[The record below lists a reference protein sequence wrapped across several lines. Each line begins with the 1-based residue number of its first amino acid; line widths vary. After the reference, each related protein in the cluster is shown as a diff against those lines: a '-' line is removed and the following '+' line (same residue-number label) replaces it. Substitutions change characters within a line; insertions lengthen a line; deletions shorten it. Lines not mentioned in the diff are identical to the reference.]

1 MEISKLEEYVENR
14 YYDFMLEVADKN
26 RTSIC
31 EIDYN
36 HIKEYVAE
44 TELEDAYKIIDE
56 ILNLETQDKNK
67 IFPRIINAPT
77 THSISMLD
85 SQDVGSFISTTAMIK
100 SITNTKPELVR
111 AVFICDNCKNGQDRN
126 VEEDG
131 KIVPP
136 TICPRCGKQTK
147 FELRYGG
154 SLVKNV
160 RYLQLEEPLEL
171 RRNSGVSPSFNA
183 RIEGHMASA
192 EYDLK
197 VGDIVDIAGK
207 FELQHN
213 PKYAGEYNFNID
225 LKSITSH
232 NRSFQSENL
241 TEEDIEAIQE
251 LSNDPHIFERL
262 TNSIAPRVIGYDK
275 IKEGLVLQQFG
286 SVESEDG
293 ERNTIHILLIGDP
306 GVAKTLFLDSICA
319 VSPKSVR
326 TGTGS
331 TEAGL
336 TATVTKDEMSGQ
348 FVAIAGAAVL
358 ADNGILAMDEYDK
371 LSPDNQKA
379 LNEPMESGVVT
390 ITKASISTQ
399 LSARANYLCVAN
411 PLYSR
416 FSKQKPINLQIDIPE
431 STLTRFDIIFVIEDV
446 IDAEK
451 DYDLM
456 KSILRKE
463 KNKSNYDIIPTDLL
477 MKYIVYAKENVKP
490 HLSDEAVEYIAQY
503 YSDARQFVK
512 DDDEAVPI
520 SNRNGMG
527 IGRLAIARAKSE
539 LREIVTV
546 EDVKSVIDIINYS
559 WYTMGLDLSNA
570 GSLGSG
576 TTEKDIRIITALE
589 EQITDFYEEYGN
601 FNFSSDDVGEIKD
614 NVMFELGASLEE
626 VNKVYNQAFL
636 NCKKSRK

>member
-1 MEISKLEEYVENR
+1 
-14 YYDFMLEVADKN
+14 MLQ
-26 RTSIC
+26 IHY
-31 EIDYN
+31 I
-36 HIKEYVAE
+36 H
-44 TELEDAYKIIDE
+44 
-56 ILNLETQDKNK
+56 
-67 IFPRIINAPT
+67 
-77 THSISMLD
+77 
-85 SQDVGSFISTTAMIK
+85 
-100 SITNTKPELVR
+100 
-111 AVFICDNCKNGQDRN
+111 
-126 VEEDG
+126 
-131 KIVPP
+131 
-136 TICPRCGKQTK
+136 
-147 FELRYGG
+147 
-154 SLVKNV
+154 
-160 RYLQLEEPLEL
+160 
-171 RRNSGVSPSFNA
+171 
-183 RIEGHMASA
+183 
-192 EYDLK
+192 
-197 VGDIVDIAGK
+197 
-207 FELQHN
+207 
-213 PKYAGEYNFNID
+213 
-225 LKSITSH
+225 
-232 NRSFQSENL
+232 
-241 TEEDIEAIQE
+241 
-251 LSNDPHIFERL
+251 
-262 TNSIAPRVIGYDK
+262 
-275 IKEGLVLQQFG
+275 G
-286 SVESEDG
+286 SV
-293 ERNTIHILLIGDP
+293 
-306 GVAKTLFLDSICA
+306 
-319 VSPKSVR
+319 
-326 TGTGS
+326 
-331 TEAGL
+331 
-336 TATVTKDEMSGQ
+336 
-348 FVAIAGAAVL
+348 
-358 ADNGILAMDEYDK
+358 
-371 LSPDNQKA
+371 
-379 LNEPMESGVVT
+379 
-390 ITKASISTQ
+390 
-399 LSARANYLCVAN
+399 
-411 PLYSR
+411 
-416 FSKQKPINLQIDIPE
+416 IDIPE